1 MHEYTDN
8 GLHCEVT
15 VVLTSPARVIH
26 SVDLLDPALAPQN
39 IGSWIISIVMATRS
53 ILSLSGYMGRT
64 NTVILSHMAGAK
76 KNVVYFP
83 GDTQV
88 SITSCIELINAV

>member
-1 MHEYTDN
+1 
-8 GLHCEVT
+8 
-15 VVLTSPARVIH
+15 
-26 SVDLLDPALAPQN
+26 
-39 IGSWIISIVMATRS
+39 MATLN

-64 NTVILSHMAGAK
+64 NTVILSHMSGAK

-88 SITSCIELINAV
+88 SAVPFTIPVSTFKL